1 MSRHSHSGCHYHIH
15 GSYAYTEGH
24 RQCECGCVQSDN
36 VGYNGPNLPCSEIN
50 TCDSITLAIEKLEAK
65 ICELTTA
72 LSNLTSTTSTTSS
85 SSTTTTT
92 STTMECILSG
102 EIDCQYEIL

>member
-65 ICELTTA
+65 ICELTT
-72 LSNLTSTTSTTSS
+72 TSTTSS